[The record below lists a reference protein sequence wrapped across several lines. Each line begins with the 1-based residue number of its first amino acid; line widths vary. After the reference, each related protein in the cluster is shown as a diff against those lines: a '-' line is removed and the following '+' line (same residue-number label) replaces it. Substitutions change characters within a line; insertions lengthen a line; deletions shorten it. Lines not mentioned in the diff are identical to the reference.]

1 MKTLFLVMAL
11 SALFPQASFILPGL
25 SSVPDSGPSGFERS
39 VLALSGA
46 SCMEELSAEEISR
59 FERLARR
66 PLDLNRC
73 GRGALITSGL
83 FSGYQAASLLEYRSR
98 TGDIMS
104 WSELALV
111 DGFSVEFAGYLRPF
125 VKIGGGSAPG
135 PDVTRPA
142 GLDGSA
148 ALSSD
153 LSLKIPSPSSGGAPY
168 GADCGGRLRLE
179 LESPCG
185 AELYWTFSPEFTR
198 KEYGPGTLSAAY
210 YGKKRLSKLVLGH
223 FNARFG
229 QGLLQWSGFSLSG
242 FSSIQAFC
250 RNASGFSPTGSA
262 SASLCGAAVELDFG
276 RFGTSAAYSFA
287 ENRLLASLSHHTRRT
302 TAGLTFQLRPDGAAR
317 YGPGVAAVADLS
329 ADCRISLPGA
339 SVFAEAAYSP
349 SGGAAFCAGM
359 LFVPEYGY
367 RYAFQLR
374 WYPPASGER
383 SLAAA
388 GAQWPWGFASLEAGL
403 KEGEELRGR
412 ALLTLKKDFMLHS
425 WTLSPSFRYACKADC
440 LVSVFSGL
448 EQRHEFRLELDAAAG
463 RFRLRPRLDYVISAG
478 GLSWLGCA
486 ESGWDAERLRAFV
499 KAGVFD
505 IPDWDGRIYVY
516 QRSVPGGFSVPAFR
530 GRGFFVSW
538 YLYLAVFRAHGLYIT
553 GSTVAYPYDSVSRDG
568 KCSLC
573 IMWKTK
579 F

>member
-25 SSVPDSGPSGFERS
+25 SSSVPDSSPSGFERS

-73 GRGALITSGL
+73 GRGALIASGL

-125 VKIGGGSAPG
+125 VRIGSSSAPG

-179 LESPCG
+179 LESRCG

-276 RFGTSAAYSFA
+276 RFGTSAAYSFTG
-287 ENRLLASLSHHTRRT
+287 NRLLASLSHHTRRT

-383 SLAAA
+383 SL
-388 GAQWPWGFASLEAGL
+388 GFASLEAGL

-486 ESGWDAERLRAFV
+486 ESGWEAERLRAFV

-538 YLYLAVFRAHGLYIT
+538 YLYLAVLRAHGLYLT
-553 GSTVAYPYDSVSRDG
+553 GSAVAYPYDPDGRDG

>member
-25 SSVPDSGPSGFERS
+25 SSSVPDSSPSGFERS

-73 GRGALITSGL
+73 GRGALIASGL

-125 VKIGGGSAPG
+125 VRIGSSSAPG

-179 LESPCG
+179 LESRCG

-276 RFGTSAAYSFA
+276 RFGTSAAYSFTG
-287 ENRLLASLSHHTRRT
+287 NRLLASLSHHTRRT

-388 GAQWPWGFASLEAGL
+388 GIREP
-403 KEGEELRGR
+403 RGR
-412 ALLTLKKDFMLHS
+412 AQ
-425 WTLSPSFRYACKADC
+425 
-440 LVSVFSGL
+440 G
-448 EQRHEFRLELDAAAG
+448 
-463 RFRLRPRLDYVISAG
+463 
-478 GLSWLGCA
+478 
-486 ESGWDAERLRAFV
+486 
-499 KAGVFD
+499 
-505 IPDWDGRIYVY
+505 
-516 QRSVPGGFSVPAFR
+516 
-530 GRGFFVSW
+530 GRGT
-538 YLYLAVFRAHGLYIT
+538 ARPCPADPQEGLHAAFMDAFT
-553 GSTVAYPYDSVSRDG
+553 LFPLR
-568 KCSLC
+568 L
-573 IMWKTK
+573 
-579 F
+579 